1 LRADAV
7 KFADAASAAAAVARA
22 NGLVVSGHT
31 LRVDSASRGKAGC
44 GEAFDAKRSVFL
56 GNLPTKVTE
65 EAVRKHFEAGLHS
78 ALLKIGG
85 LRANAEVSRD
95 GGSGEELEKPL
106 IEGVRV
112 IRDPVTQ
119 VGKGFGYV
127 LLRDRAAAAAA
138 LALHGSK
145 LNGRELRV
153 QVHTTLGNAQV

>member
-1 LRADAV
+1 M

-31 LRVDSASRGKAGC
+31 LRVDSASRGKA

-85 LRANAEVSRD
+85 LSANAEVNRGD